1 MGLMELL
8 KLQFILSNE
17 YFLSISDFE
26 SMMVWERIVY
36 ADMLKAN
43 IEEKN
48 MKIREENARRNN
60 RR

>member
-43 IEEKN
+43 VEEKN

>member
-48 MKIREENARRNN
+48 MKTREENARRNN